1 MLHNSPAEGYCGECS
16 GSTAATGV
24 HCQTQ
29 GTDDEAGK
37 QVVGTLGWTGYLG
50 GYYGAMAASG
60 VAGLVMSYLCSNSN
74 PVIPP
79 ISQDN
84 QSREMVGLG
93 EKVRTSRLLPPG
105 KFMEYLYEDAQT
117 LFDVMYRGARVS
129 NNGRCMAWR
138 EPGAKDYSYIHY
150 NQALERIRNFA
161 CGQAALGSMPG
172 QGTYIGVFMQNCV
185 EAIVAEQACYYLSQI
200 IVPLYDTLGT
210 AAVTFIINQASIE
223 VVVCDSTEKVELLLR
238 ERSECPQLKRIIHTK
253 EVADKVTELAK
264 DVNIELIAFAEVEK
278 LGEKHFRHPLPPNR
292 NEMATV
298 CYTSGTTGNPKGVM
312 LSHKNIIAC
321 LSSVMFQLGE
331 VAPCKDDV
339 MISFLPLAHM
349 LERCCEMALYMVGG
363 CVGFFSGDIR
373 GLVDDMRAL
382 RPTISPTVPRLLN
395 RIHDRVEQVAQSSVW
410 KRALLALALKS
421 KESEMKKFVIR
432 RNSIWDKI
440 IFKTVQ
446 EGFGGRMRLMVVGS
460 APLATNV
467 INMVRCALGAVIVEG
482 YGQTECTAPC
492 TLTFPGDYEA
502 GHVGPPIAACAIK
515 LVDVAEMEYYACNGE
530 GEICVK
536 GPTIFQGYLNDREKT
551 EEVLDANGW
560 LHTGDIGKWMENGT
574 LKVIDRKKHI
584 FKLSQGEYIA
594 PEKLENIFI
603 RSPFV
608 AQIFV
613 HGESLK
619 SCLIAVVVP
628 DEQHLL
634 AWAAENRISGTFEE
648 LCVNR
653 VVKKSIIDDLAILGK
668 KSGLKSF
675 ELLKDILCYPELFS
689 IENGLL
695 TPTLKTKR
703 PECRKAFA
711 EQIKDMYRLLQ

>member
-1 MLHNSPAEGYCGECS
+1 MLPSQAPTEFCDESQGNQCPQDVSAGGW
-16 GSTAATGV
+16 ST
-24 HCQTQ
+24 
-29 GTDDEAGK
+29 
-37 QVVGTLGWTGYLG
+37 YLG

-60 VAGLVMSYLCSNSN
+60 VAGLVMSYVCSGAN

-84 QSREMVGLG
+84 QSREMVGIG

-117 LFDVMYRGARVS
+117 LFDAMYRGARVS

-138 EPGAKDYSYIHY
+138 EPGAKEYSYIHY
-150 NQALERIRNFA
+150 NQALGRIRNFA
-161 CGQAALGSMPG
+161 CGQAALGAAPG
-172 QGTYIGVFMQNCV
+172 QKTFIGVFMQNCV
-185 EAIVAEQACYYLSQI
+185 EAIVAEQACYYFSQI
-200 IVPLYDTLGT
+200 IVSLYDTLGRE
-210 AAVTFIINQASIE
+210 ALCFIINQASIE
-223 VVVCDSTEKVELLLR
+223 VVVCDTPEKIGVLLKEKVNCPRLR
-238 ERSECPQLKRIIHTK
+238 RIVHTK
-253 EVADKVTELAK
+253 EIPDDDIRKQAK
-264 DVNIELIAFAEVEK
+264 ALGVELIAFTEVEK
-278 LGEKHFRHPLPPNR
+278 LGEKNFRHPLPPTR
-292 NEMATV
+292 NELATV

-312 LSHKNIIAC
+312 LSHKNIVAC
-321 LSSVMFQLGE
+321 LSSVCLQLGE
-331 VAPCKDDV
+331 FAPNKTDV

-349 LERCCEMALYMVGG
+349 LERCCEMALYMGGG

-373 GLVDDMRAL
+373 GLADDMRAL
-382 RPTISPTVPRLLN
+382 KPTISPTVPRLLN
-395 RIHDRVEQVAQSSVW
+395 RVHDQVELVAKSSIW
-410 KRALLALALKS
+410 KRAILALALKS
-421 KESEMKKFVIR
+421 KESEMRKFVIR
-432 RNSIWDKI
+432 KNSIWDRLV
-440 IFKTVQ
+440 FKTVQ
-446 EGFGGRMRLMVVGS
+446 ESFGGRLRLMVVGS

-467 INMVRCALGAVIVEG
+467 IDLVRCALGAVIVEG

-536 GPTIFQGYLNDREKT
+536 GTTVFHGYLNDQKMT
-551 EEVLDANGW
+551 EEVLDQNGW

-574 LKVIDRKKHI
+574 LKIIDRKKHI

-619 SCLIAVVVP
+619 SCLVGILIP
-628 DEQHLL
+628 EEQYLL
-634 AWAAENRISGTFEE
+634 SWAAENRISGTFSE
-648 LCVNR
+648 LCQNR
-653 VVKKSIIDDLAILGK
+653 VVKKSILDELASLGK

-675 ELLKDILCYPELFS
+675 ELLKDIECHDELFS
-689 IENGLL
+689 VENGLL

-711 EQIKDMYRLLQ
+711 RQLSEMYKTLQ